1 MSFYQAMTILISICS
16 FGTTTFFAYLV
27 YKLSKQGNELS
38 QQANDIA
45 TELLAIQRQEIAVK
59 VDIRNKS
66 VKSEISST
74 NEKDI
79 TELNEGKQKLQQ
91 EIVTYKEAMKQL
103 EQDEYKRWKQQN
115 NNLKKHFLNEK

>member
-1 MSFYQAMTILISICS
+1 M
-16 FGTTTFFAYLV
+16 
-27 YKLSKQGNELS
+27 
-38 QQANDIA
+38 
-45 TELLAIQRQEIAVK
+45 LAIQRQEIAVK
-59 VDIRNKS
+59 LDIRNKS

-79 TELNEGKQKLQQ
+79 TEFNEDKQKLQQ